1 MKLND
6 LNLPLINHFTPRE
19 GQFTAME
26 EDRREERDTNMASWH
41 GVHAYNPNTQEAKA
55 GRL

>member
-6 LNLPLINHFTPRE
+6 LNLPLINHFTSRE

-26 EDRREERDTNMASWH
+26 EDIREERDTNMASWH